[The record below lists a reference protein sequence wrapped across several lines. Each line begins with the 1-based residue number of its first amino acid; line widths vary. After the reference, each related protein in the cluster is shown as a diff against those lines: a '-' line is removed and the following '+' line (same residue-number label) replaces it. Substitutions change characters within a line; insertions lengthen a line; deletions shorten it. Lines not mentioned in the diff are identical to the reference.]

1 MWSKRPINS
10 PLNPK
15 KFTPS
20 SCIKSPESTQS
31 VRSAYTLIQ
40 IEKLPSMLMTDWTN
54 PWLLAALVPA
64 LLAAGAVLHRMWAD
78 RQARERRRIPK
89 HWPLSTRAL
98 ANSEEA
104 RVWHWLARAFYDH
117 HVMIKLPVTRFTLP
131 RDREQ
136 GMEWYK
142 LLGSVYCT
150 FTVCRSD
157 GRVLGCLDVPGS
169 AGLPRSTRALK
180 HSLLTQCGLPY
191 WVVRSNSLPTVAEIR
206 AEFLGESALNQSMR
220 EREMEERA
228 IIAAQANL
236 RTVLTRQRSTRSS
249 DFAPLSTWPNS
260 TTGEPRSDFNSQW
273 QENSFL
279 MPLDSRK
286 GDLL

>member
-1 MWSKRPINS
+1 MILQGREGVALTLSCNTSETWRTGIWGGRFSRT
-10 PLNPK
+10 L
-15 KFTPS
+15 KFWAR
-20 SCIKSPESTQS
+20 SCDRKGPVITKN
-31 VRSAYTLIQ
+31 
-40 IEKLPSMLMTDWTN
+40 LP
-54 PWLLAALVPA
+54 PAA
-64 LLAAGAVLHRMWAD
+64 AVLSM
-78 RQARERRRIPK
+78 
-89 HWPLSTRAL
+89 STRAL

-157 GRVLGCLDVPGS
+157 GRVLGCLDVPGT

-236 RTVLTRQRSTRSS
+236 RTVLTRQRSTRAS